1 MLLARH
7 PSCDEGAITLHDG
20 ALLCQTSVSAEAGDQ
35 KWQADTESE
44 VSETLTI
51 EGVLAIP

>member
-1 MLLARH
+1 MFLARH

-35 KWQADTESE
+35 KWQVDTESE